1 MSSTASLIAALTLL
15 GFALLYA
22 LRASGMTRFMIAD
35 RLGAIAESVGLLT
48 LFTVL
53 RIATGWA
60 GVPIFLWIS
69 AVAAAAAG
77 IAALVLRTKSLPWVR
92 PRKRFWIRM
101 VRLSL
106 SAIICGGVLWLGAI
120 AFTG

>member
-1 MSSTASLIAALTLL
+1 MSSTASLIAALALL

-22 LRASGMTRFMIAD
+22 FRASGMTRFMIAD

-69 AVAAAAAG
+69 AVIAAAAG
-77 IAALVLRTKSLPWVR
+77 VAALVLRSGNLPWVR
-92 PRKRFWIRM
+92 PRKRRWMRM
-101 VRLSL
+101 ARLSCAAL
-106 SAIICGGVLWLGAI
+106 ICGVVLWLGAI